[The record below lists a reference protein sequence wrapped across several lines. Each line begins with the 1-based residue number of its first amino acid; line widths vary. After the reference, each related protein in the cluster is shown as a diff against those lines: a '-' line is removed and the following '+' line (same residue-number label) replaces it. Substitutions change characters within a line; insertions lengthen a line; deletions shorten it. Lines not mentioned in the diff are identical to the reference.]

1 VVATAFLIDSVGIET
16 CPRENTMA
24 SAILHSAKRGAY
36 LAIGL
41 YLAVVLFVSIAS
53 QMEHSFDAPIQV
65 DHPGVQFEVRSQSV
79 MVDRAELAGVGGA

>member
-1 VVATAFLIDSVGIET
+1 
-16 CPRENTMA
+16 MA

-36 LAIGL
+36 LAIGV

-53 QMEHSFDAPIQV
+53 QMEYSFDAPIDV
-65 DHPGVQFEVRSQSV
+65 AHPGVQFELRSQSV

>member
-1 VVATAFLIDSVGIET
+1 
-16 CPRENTMA
+16 MA

-36 LAIGL
+36 LAICV

-53 QMEHSFDAPIQV
+53 QMEHSFDAPIDV
-65 DHPGVQFEVRSQSV
+65 AHPGVQFDVRSQSV

>member
-16 CPRENTMA
+16 CLRENTMA

-36 LAIGL
+36 LAIGV

-53 QMEHSFDAPIQV
+53 QMEHSFDAPIAV
-65 DHPGVQFEVRSQSV
+65 AHPGVQFEVRSQSV

>member
-1 VVATAFLIDSVGIET
+1 
-16 CPRENTMA
+16 MA
-24 SAILHSAKRGAY
+24 SAIITSAKRGAY

-41 YLAVVLFVSIAS
+41 YLALVLIVSVSS

-65 DHPGVQFEVRSQSV
+65 ANPGIQFEHRSHSV